1 MRLPELVTTR
11 NLGENPMKKNVM
23 PKQAAPVE
31 RLSPATAGAGA
42 VGGVGPNQHGALKSG
57 LPFAGDDA
65 E

>member
-1 MRLPELVTTR
+1 
-11 NLGENPMKKNVM
+11 MKKNVM

-42 VGGVGPNQHGALKSG
+42 EGGVVALLYGPFIP
-57 LPFAGDDA
+57 PFAGDDA